1 MSSTTAQNGTAW
13 PQSAGASIHSLIKD
27 IRSTGQAD
35 VKPRALKT
43 PFSLQV
49 IQSTATWLAKGWAAA
64 VAASG
69 GATALIALIT
79 GVWIG
84 IGTDPVRIAVVA
96 SAALVLAAV
105 AISIAIIVR
114 GDLVARAT
122 GAAARHHAERAI
134 ASSALNNYSSF
145 WFPGYS
151 SEGRRTELSFRS
163 PTSSRPVPTG
173 SGSGQSRPAAARR
186 SSVRTS
192 PPSSRPACRADG
204 LTGCQRVRPQT
215 GQAPGPWAAST
226 RSATAICSLFVA
238 RSARGA

>member
-79 GVWIG
+79 GVWVG

-145 WFPGYS
+145 WFPGYFV
-151 SEGRRTELSFRS
+151 RRASDGAFLPVADFELAS
-163 PTSSRPVPTG
+163 PNG

-192 PPSSRPACRADG
+192 PPSSRPACRAAA
-204 LTGCQRVRPQT
+204 LTG
-215 GQAPGPWAAST
+215 
-226 RSATAICSLFVA
+226 
-238 RSARGA
+238 